1 MPERSIVMKRTTQL
15 AAAIGIA
22 LMCTTVAQAHDRH
35 GWRNDGWRAGHSH
48 NVKPKHSARYRGGR
62 RVDDDRDWRRGYR
75 AGRRDYRAND
85 RRGGFRSARRG
96 RAIDVWLDGNRFRFR
111 APRRCR

>member
-1 MPERSIVMKRTTQL
+1 MKRTTQL

-48 NVKPKHSARYRGGR
+48 NVKPKRSGRYRGSR
-62 RVDDDRDWRRGYR
+62 HFDDDRDWRRGYR
-75 AGRRDYRAND
+75 SGRRDVRWQ
-85 RRGGFRSARRG
+85 ARRG
-96 RAIDVWLDGNRFRFR
+96 RAIDAWIDGNRFRFR
-111 APRRCR
+111 NPRRCR